1 MEMNAHL
8 FSCKSLF
15 LFFFLLVHLFS
26 GVHKGSGNDATTT
39 QNNRRLQFSKQT
51 NKQKRNNTFLE
62 LSEDLNNNS
71 EKSV

>member
-26 GVHKGSGNDATTT
+26 GVYKGIGNDATTT